1 MTDPVTPPSI
11 SPEEE
16 VRAAPEPAQPA
27 DFSASGT
34 WGERIFEG
42 PGGVRVVWRI
52 LIYLCTGGGVFYL
65 VLWFGASFFQDPVR
79 GVAVLWSAMYQEMAL
94 LLGAIVP
101 AFLMASIEGHRFD
114 DYGLPRNQAFR
125 RLFWSGA
132 GWGLAAI
139 TFLLIVLRGTHVFYF
154 GHIVLHGGRV
164 LKFALFWAAFFLVVG
179 LFEEFLTRGYLLFT
193 LKQGLGFWPAAVLLS
208 CLFGAI
214 HLRNPG
220 EGPVGILGAAAIGFF
235 FCLTLRRTGSLWFAV
250 GFHLA
255 WDWGQSYLWGVADS
269 GSIVPGHLFGPS
281 VVDRPVWLTG
291 GSVGPEGS
299 VLCLVLIVVLWVVFA
314 RTHPEVKYEG

>member
-16 VRAAPEPAQPA
+16 IRTSKALGEPS
-27 DFSASGT
+27 DFSAPRT

-42 PGGVRVVWRI
+42 PGGVRAVWR
-52 LIYLCTGGGVFYL
+52 LLLYLGMGGAVAYL
-65 VLWFGASFFQDPVR
+65 VLWFGVSFFPGPVQD
-79 GVAVLWSAMYQEMAL
+79 VAGLWRAMYEEAAY

-101 AFLMASIEGHRFD
+101 AFFMASMEKRQID
-114 DYGLPRNQAFR
+114 DYGLPRQQAFGKF
-125 RLFWSGA
+125 FWTGA

-139 TFLLIVLRGTHVFYF
+139 TVLLIVLRGVHVFYF
-154 GHIVLHGGRV
+154 GHLLLHGGRA
-164 LKFALFWAAFFLVVG
+164 LKFALFWAIFFLLVG

-193 LKQGLGFWPAAVLLS
+193 LKQGLGFWPAAALLS
-208 CLFGAI
+208 CGFGAI

-220 EGPVGILGAAAIGFF
+220 EGPVGIVGAAAIGFF

-250 GFHLA
+250 GFHTA

-269 GSIVPGHLFGPS
+269 GSVAPGHLFGPT
-281 VVDRPVWLTG
+281 VLDRPAWLTG

-299 VLCLVLIVVLWVVFA
+299 VLCLVLIVVLWVAFA
-314 RTHPEVKYEG
+314 RTYPEAKYAG